1 MKSLRLSLF
10 LSVGI
15 GFFFVTPL
23 SGRESTEIV
32 GIPDTVD
39 VEGKAYEDVPDSLL
53 LDVREVLGLDTVN
66 VDKDVHDILPDTM
79 VISVEYKG
87 DPDAD
92 PSTLSV
98 DTLYDYYKKLKHE
111 QDSIDAEVE
120 EVRFNLQMLAR
131 SYGDSIV
138 IRWAPDEYVPWKFL
152 NGKGVWLIRY
162 EAEPKKPGEDED
174 EGEVKELAGDTL
186 ALLKPMNKYEFAK
199 LFSDTD
205 TMAFA
210 AMQTI
215 FGEGTKLGNTRSAPN
230 SAGSIMEVYE
240 EQQNVFGMAMVIAER
255 RADISAAMGLRY
267 VDKKVKRGATYTY
280 YLTPNLTPDVL
291 KVSPAMVDI
300 ENLPFEPKPCTLELE
315 DSIAAVDGILL
326 SWPYT
331 NDYSSFDI
339 ERRKQGQKDWV
350 VLNKKPYLSMVMDLF
365 EGDEPPGLYADT
377 GVEPG
382 TYTYRLR
389 GYDSFG
395 DKSGPGPEHEVTLPD
410 LLPPA
415 PPRIK
420 LITIERGDTTI
431 TARIDWHK
439 DEIEPDLIGYIP
451 FYQYGTPENLE
462 ELAEEDRN
470 TNVEDS
476 TLYGGRW
483 VPLVQDRVLAP
494 TDSSVVVDVRGLSTG
509 MVTIAAVDSAMNMTY
524 AMPMPMRIEDLEPPM
539 PPTNL
544 RGLVSAEGVVTLG
557 WTPSRSPDT
566 YYYEV
571 FMANDTTH
579 TFVLV
584 PNQQQYTDTL
594 FKDTLS
600 LEVNHPFK
608 YYKVRTIDWAGNNSE
623 FTEPLRVVRPN
634 FNAPSE
640 CFIDTSW
647 VTQDSIY
654 MRWVISPEKD
664 LDKVR
669 VFRRLSNEAQWT
681 MIQTFYQDEVNG
693 KSTIEVVDRPEP
705 NQTIRYYYAIEAIN
719 MTGVSTGLSMQTCYL
734 FQGQRMF
741 DIPIKLDGGWRED
754 KKRVVLAW
762 DAPEELPIVAPY
774 HFVLSRQL
782 EGEDFFR
789 SYRSIKSDQRSFED
803 RRMKPGESTVY
814 RLEILFEDGRRST
827 PSNEVKVTVPK
838 EKE

>member
-1 MKSLRLSLF
+1 MKKMKSFHFSLW
-10 LSVGI
+10 LMAGMGLVSAL
-15 GFFFVTPL
+15 PA
-23 SGRESTEIV
+23 SAQDEREILNAS
-32 GIPDTVD
+32 DTVD
-39 VEGKAYEDVPDSLL
+39 VPEVSK
-53 LDVREVLGLDTVN
+53 VLGIDTVK
-66 VDKDVHDILPDTM
+66 VDNGIFEEIADTAS
-79 VISVEYKG
+79 IEIELKG
-87 DPDAD
+87 DPDSD
-92 PSTLSV
+92 PSTLPV
-98 DTLYDYYKKLKHE
+98 DTLYDYYKKLELE
-111 QDSIDAEVE
+111 QDSVGAEVE

-162 EAEPKKPGEDED
+162 EAEPKKPGEDDD
-174 EGEVKELAGDTL
+174 EGEVKELTGDTL

-215 FGEGTKLGNTRSAPN
+215 FGEGTKLGNTRSNPG

-280 YLTPNLTPDVL
+280 FLTPNLTPDVL
-291 KVSPAMVDI
+291 KVTPAVVDI

-331 NDYSSFDI
+331 DDYSSFDI

-389 GYDSFG
+389 GSA
-395 DKSGPGPEHEVTLPD
+395 LPD

-439 DEIEPDLIGYIP
+439 DEIEPDLLGYIP

-462 ELAEEDRN
+462 ELTEGDRN
-470 TNVEDS
+470 ANVEDS

-483 VPLVQDRVLAP
+483 VPLVKDRVLAP
-494 TDSSVVVDVRGLSTG
+494 RDSFIVVDVRGLNTG

-524 AMPMPMRIEDLEPPM
+524 AMPMPMRIEDLEPPL

-544 RGLVSAEGVVTLG
+544 RGLVSAEGIVTLG
-557 WTPSRSPDT
+557 WTPSLSPDA

-584 PNQQQYTDTL
+584 PNQQQHQDTI
-594 FKDTLS
+594 FNDTLS
-600 LEVNHPFK
+600 LEVNQPFK
-608 YYKVRTIDWAGNNSE
+608 YYKVRAIDWAGNNSE
-623 FTEPLRVVRPN
+623 FSDVLRVMRPN

-669 VFRRLSNEAQWT
+669 VFRRLSNESQWT
-681 MIQTFYQDEVNG
+681 MIQTFYQEDVNG
-693 KSTIEVVDRPEP
+693 KSTLEVVDRPEP

-734 FQGQRMF
+734 FQGQRIF
-741 DIPIKLDGGWRED
+741 DVPIKLDAQWRED
-754 KKRVVLAW
+754 KGRVFIAW
-762 DAPEELPIVAPY
+762 EAPEELPIVAPY

-789 SYRSIKSDQRSFED
+789 AYRSINSDQNSFED
-803 RRMKPGESTVY
+803 KRLKPGESTVY
-814 RLEILFEDGRRST
+814 RLEILFEDGRRTT

-838 EKE
+838 KKEQ

>member
-1 MKSLRLSLF
+1 MK
-10 LSVGI
+10 
-15 GFFFVTPL
+15 
-23 SGRESTEIV
+23 
-32 GIPDTVD
+32 D
-39 VEGKAYEDVPDSLL
+39 
-53 LDVREVLGLDTVN
+53 
-66 VDKDVHDILPDTM
+66 
-79 VISVEYKG
+79 
-87 DPDAD
+87 DPNAQ
-92 PSTLSV
+92 PV
-98 DTLYDYYKKLKHE
+98 DTLLFEEYDRQHQARL
-111 QDSIDAEVE
+111 DSLAKTQLESE
-120 EVRFNLQMLAR
+120 EIVFNLQMLAR

-138 IRWAPDEYVPWKFL
+138 IRWAPEEYVPWKFL
-152 NGKGVWLIRY
+152 NGYGCYLIRS
-162 EAEPKKPGEDED
+162 DLTN
-174 EGEVKELAGDTL
+174 EVIDDTI

-215 FGEGTKLGNTRSAPN
+215 FGEGTKMDNTRSAPG

-240 EQQNVFGMAMVIAER
+240 EQQNLFGMAMVIAER
-255 RADISAAMGLRY
+255 RRDIATAMGLRY
-267 VDKKVKRGATYTY
+267 VDKNVKKDVEYSY
-280 YLTPNLTPDVL
+280 YLVPNMSPEVL
-291 KVSPAMVDI
+291 NVRPGYISL
-300 ENLPFEPKPCTLELE
+300 ENKPYEPKPCTLELQ

-331 NDYSSFDI
+331 DDYSSFDI

-350 VLNKKPYLSMVMDLF
+350 VLNDKPYLSMVMDLF

-395 DKSGPGPEHEVTLPD
+395 DKSAPGPEHEVTLPD

-420 LITIERGDTTI
+420 LITIERGDSTI

-439 DEIEPDLIGYIP
+439 DEIEPDLLGYIP
-451 FYQYGTPENLE
+451 FYQYGVPENLD
-462 ELAEEDRN
+462 ELGAESTVN
-470 TNVEDS
+470 TADS
-476 TLYGGRW
+476 ALYGGRW
-483 VPLVQDRVLAP
+483 VPLVKDRVLAP
-494 TDSSVVVDVRGLSTG
+494 RDSSLVVDVRGLNTG

-524 AMPMPMRIEDLEPPM
+524 AMPMPMRIDDLEPPL

-557 WTPSRSPDT
+557 WTPSLSQDT

-584 PNQQQYTDTL
+584 PNQQQHQDTL

-600 LEVNHPFK
+600 LEVNQPFK

-623 FTEPLRVVRPN
+623 FSDVLRVTRPN

-647 VTQDSIY
+647 VTTDSIY

-669 VFRRLSNEAQWT
+669 VFRRLSNESQWT
-681 MIQTFYQDEVNG
+681 MIQTFYQEDVNG
-693 KSTIEVVDRPEP
+693 KSTLEVVDRPAP

-734 FQGQRMF
+734 FQGQRIF
-741 DIPIKLDGGWRED
+741 DVPIKLDAQWRED
-754 KKRVVLAW
+754 KGRVFIAW
-762 DAPEELPIVAPY
+762 EAPEELPIVAPY

-789 SYRSIKSDQRSFED
+789 AYRSIKRDQNSFED

-814 RLEILFEDGRRST
+814 RLEILFEDGRRTT

-838 EKE
+838 KKEN

>member
-1 MKSLRLSLF
+1 MEKMKSCSFRLLV
-10 LSVGI
+10 LVGI
-15 GFFFVTPL
+15 ALLGVVPMF
-23 SGRESTEIV
+23 GQEINQSQEKQDSIKTDSSSFEE
-32 GIPDTVD
+32 IPDTFVVD
-39 VEGKAYEDVPDSLL
+39 IHYKGNPGVDSLSVPVDSL
-53 LDVREVLGLDTVN
+53 FDKYMQLHLAQDTVEA
-66 VDKDVHDILPDTM
+66 P
-79 VISVEYKG
+79 
-87 DPDAD
+87 
-92 PSTLSV
+92 
-98 DTLYDYYKKLKHE
+98 
-111 QDSIDAEVE
+111 VE
-120 EVRFNLQMLAR
+120 EIVFPLQMLAR

-138 IRWAPDEYVPWKFL
+138 VRWAPEEYAPWKIL
-152 NGKGVWLIRY
+152 NGKGVYLVRSDITN
-162 EAEPKKPGEDED
+162 
-174 EGEVKELAGDTL
+174 EVMDDTI
-186 ALLKPMNKYEFAK
+186 ALLKPLNKYEFAK

-210 AMQTI
+210 ALQTI
-215 FGEGTKLGNTRSAPN
+215 FGEGTKLGNTRSNPG

-240 EQQNVFGMAMVIAER
+240 EQQNVFGMAMIIAER
-255 RADISAAMGLRY
+255 RADIAKAMGLRY
-267 VDKKVKRGATYTY
+267 VDKNVKPGVTYSY
-280 YLTPNLTPDVL
+280 MVVPNLTPDMPKVL
-291 KVSPAMVDI
+291 SGYVDI
-300 ENLPFEPKPCTLELE
+300 DNKPFEPKPCTLELA
-315 DSIAAVDGILL
+315 DSIYSVDGILL

-331 NDYSSFDI
+331 SDYSAFDI
-339 ERRKQGQKDWV
+339 ERRKQGQKEWV
-350 VLNKKPYLSMVMDLF
+350 VLNDKPYMSMTMELF
-365 EGDEPPGLYADT
+365 EEDNAPSLFADS

-395 DKSGPGPEHEVTLPD
+395 DKSAPGPEHEVTLPD
-410 LLPPA
+410 LLPPT

-420 LITIERGDTTI
+420 LITIERGDSTI
-431 TARIDWHK
+431 TARIDWAK
-439 DEIEPDLIGYIP
+439 DAIEPDLLGFIP
-451 FYQYGTPENLE
+451 FYQYGNPEDLGVITNE
-462 ELAEEDRN
+462 ESMAEA
-470 TNVEDS
+470 DS
-476 TLYGGRW
+476 ALYGGRW

-494 TDSSVVVDVRGLSTG
+494 RDTSVAVDVRGLSTG

-524 AMPMPMRIEDLEPPM
+524 AMPMPMRIEDLEPPV

-544 RGLVSAEGVVTLG
+544 CGIVSAEGVVTLG
-557 WTPSRSPDT
+557 WAPSRSPDT

-571 FMANDTTH
+571 FTANDTTH

-584 PNQQQYTDTL
+584 PNQQQHQDTL

-681 MIQTFYQDEVNG
+681 MIQTYYQDEVNG

-705 NQTIRYYYAIEAIN
+705 NQTQRYYYAIEAIN

-741 DIPIKLDGGWRED
+741 DVPIKLDGGWRED

-774 HFVLSRQL
+774 HYVLSRQL

-789 SYRSIKSDQRSFED
+789 PYRSIKSDQRSFED

-814 RLEILFEDGRRST
+814 RLEILFEDGRRTT

>member
-1 MKSLRLSLF
+1 MKKNVLF
-10 LSVGI
+10 HFGLLAAVLIAPSFCSPVMGQI
-15 GFFFVTPL
+15 GTQKETTVK
-23 SGRESTEIV
+23 SES
-32 GIPDTVD
+32 
-39 VEGKAYEDVPDSLL
+39 VEGVLNAVVDTLESSGNSSKNIGVQEERLERIEINSEAITDTTNVP
-53 LDVREVLGLDTVN
+53 
-66 VDKDVHDILPDTM
+66 
-79 VISVEYKG
+79 
-87 DPDAD
+87 
-92 PSTLSV
+92 V
-98 DTLYDYYKKLKHE
+98 DTLYQYYEKFHAE
-111 QDSIDAEVE
+111 QDSLRALE
-120 EVRFNLQMLAR
+120 EDVRFHLQILAR
-131 SYGDSIV
+131 AYGDSIV
-138 IRWAPDEYVPWKFL
+138 VRWAPDEYVPWRFL
-152 NGKGVWLIRY
+152 NGSGTYLVRSDITN
-162 EAEPKKPGEDED
+162 E
-174 EGEVKELAGDTL
+174 EVDDTI

-215 FGEGTKLGNTRSAPN
+215 FGEGTTLDNTRSAPG

-240 EQQNVFGMAMVIAER
+240 QQQNLFGMAMVIAER
-255 RADISAAMGLRY
+255 RPDIATAMGLRY
-267 VDKKVKRGATYTY
+267 VDKDVKPDVTYSY
-280 YLTPNLTPDVL
+280 YLVPNMPLDSIVME
-291 KVSPAMVDI
+291 SQMVYA
-300 ENLPFEPKPCTLELE
+300 ENKPYVPKPCTLELE

-331 NDYSSFDI
+331 DEYSGFDI

-350 VLNKKPYLSMVMDLF
+350 VLNKRPYMSMTMDMFEDENPPSLF
-365 EGDEPPGLYADT
+365 ADT
-377 GVEPG
+377 NMEPG

-395 DKSGPGPEHEVTLPD
+395 DKSAPGPEHEVTLPD
-410 LLPPA
+410 LIPPV

-420 LITIERGDTTI
+420 LITINRGDSTI
-431 TARIDWHK
+431 TARIDWTK
-439 DEIEPDLIGYIP
+439 EAIEPDLLGYIP
-451 FYQYGTPENLE
+451 FYQYGTPDYLE
-462 ELAEEDRN
+462 EVTAEDRAN
-470 TNVEDS
+470 TNDS

-494 TDSSVVVDVRGLSTG
+494 TDTCIVVDVRGLNTG
-509 MVTIAAVDSAMNMTY
+509 MVTVAAVDSAMNMTY
-524 AMPMPMRIEDLEPPM
+524 AMPMPMRIEDLDPPL

-557 WTPSRSPDT
+557 WKPSLSKDA

-571 FMANDTTH
+571 FSANDTTH

-584 PNQQQYTDTL
+584 PNQQLYQDTL
-594 FKDTLS
+594 FNDTLS

-608 YYKVRTIDWAGNNSE
+608 YYKVRAIDWAGNNSE
-623 FTEPLRVVRPN
+623 FTEPLRVMRPN
-634 FNAPSE
+634 FNPPSE

-647 VTQDSIY
+647 VTTDSIY

-669 VFRRLSNEAQWT
+669 VFRRLSNESQWT
-681 MIQTFYQDEVNG
+681 MIRTYYQDEVNG
-693 KSTIEVVDRPEP
+693 QSTIEVVDSPEL

-719 MTGVSTGLSMQTCYL
+719 MTGVSTGLSMQVCYL
-734 FQGQRMF
+734 FQGQRLF
-741 DIPIKLDGGWRED
+741 EIPIKLDGGWRED

-762 DAPEELPIVAPY
+762 DAPEEMPIVAPY

-789 SYRSIKSDQRSFED
+789 PYRSINSDQISFED

-814 RLEILFEDGRRST
+814 RLEILFEDGRRSI
-827 PSNEVKVTVPK
+827 PSNEVKVSVPK

>member
-1 MKSLRLSLF
+1 MKSSFLMRIGF
-10 LSVGI
+10 LSAI
-15 GFFFVTPL
+15 L
-23 SGRESTEIV
+23 
-32 GIPDTVD
+32 
-39 VEGKAYEDVPDSLL
+39 
-53 LDVREVLGLDTVN
+53 LGLSCSIPAFGQVVTTSDD
-66 VDKDVHDILPDTM
+66 DKED
-79 VISVEYKG
+79 SVGSQTPGKSIENF
-87 DPDAD
+87 
-92 PSTLSV
+92 T
-98 DTLYDYYKKLKHE
+98 DTLNVPLDTLHNLYTQLHAM
-111 QDSIDAEVE
+111 QDSIAAEVVD
-120 EVRFNLQMLAR
+120 VRFHLQMLAR

-152 NGKGVWLIRY
+152 NGYGCYLIR
-162 EAEPKKPGEDED
+162 EERDSEEID
-174 EGEVKELAGDTL
+174 DTL
-186 ALLKPMNKYEFAK
+186 ALLKPLNKYEFAK

-215 FGEGTKLGNTRSAPN
+215 FGEGTQMDNTRSAPG

-240 EQQNVFGMAMVIAER
+240 EQQNIFGMAMVIAER
-255 RADISAAMGLRY
+255 RPDIATAMGLRY
-267 VDKKVKRGATYTY
+267 VDKKVKKDVTYSY
-280 YLTPNLTPDVL
+280 YLTPNYPMDSIMIQPGFIYV
-291 KVSPAMVDI
+291 
-300 ENLPFEPKPCTLELE
+300 ENKPFEPKPCMLELA
-315 DSIAAVDGILL
+315 DSIASVDGILL
-326 SWPYT
+326 SWDYT
-331 NDYSSFDI
+331 DEYSGFDI

-350 VLNKKPYLSMVMDLF
+350 VLNDKPYMSMTMDLF
-365 EGDEPPGLYADT
+365 EDENPSSLYADT

-395 DKSGPGPEHEVTLPD
+395 DKSSPGPEHEVTMPD

-415 PPRIK
+415 PPRIRN
-420 LITIERGDTTI
+420 IIIDRGDTII
-431 TARIDWHK
+431 TARINWTK
-439 DEIEPDLIGYIP
+439 ETIEPDLLGYIP
-451 FYQYGTPENLE
+451 FYQYGSPDEIEQLS
-462 ELAEEDRN
+462 EEDRVN
-470 TNVEDS
+470 TADS
-476 TLYGGRW
+476 ALYGGRW
-483 VPLVQDRVLAP
+483 VPLVKDRVLAP
-494 TDSSVVVDVRGLSTG
+494 TDSSVVVDVRGLTTG
-509 MVTIAAVDSAMNMTY
+509 MVTIAAVDSALNMTY
-524 AMPMPMRIEDLEPPM
+524 GMPMPMRIDDLEPPV

-557 WTPSRSPDT
+557 WTPSISPDT

-623 FTEPLRVVRPN
+623 FTEPLRVMRPN

-669 VFRRLSNEAQWT
+669 VFRRLSNESQWT
-681 MIQTFYQDEVNG
+681 MIRTYYQNEVNG
-693 KSTIEVVDRPEP
+693 KSTIEVIDRPAP

-719 MTGVSTGLSMQTCYL
+719 MTGVSTGLSMQVCYL
-734 FQGQRMF
+734 FQGKRLF
-741 DIPIKLDGGWRED
+741 EVPIKLDAQWRED

-774 HFVLSRQL
+774 HYVLSRQL

-789 SYRSIKSDQRSFED
+789 PYRSIKSDQRSFED

-814 RLEILFEDGRRST
+814 RLEILFEDGRRTT